1 MKIIEINIIQFG
13 KFKDRTFTFSN
24 GFNVVRGDNESG
36 KSTLLAFI
44 KFALYGV
51 GRKNPSV
58 AVGERERA
66 ISWNTGIAAG
76 SLTIEDVDGR
86 RYRIERAGRE
96 GSKGAYADKARIID
110 LESGAEV
117 FEGEIPGEHFL
128 GINAGAYDS
137 MCNIR
142 QLETIAVGTD
152 AVKGAIDNLLS
163 SGDESTSVQ
172 AALKT
177 LDAERRRLL
186 HTNGRGG
193 IVFDCE
199 ANLERLKNEHRT
211 SIAFEN
217 ECAKNSD
224 ELERVEL
231 SLRKARDEHRIAQ
244 KLCDL
249 HDDVLRLGKFN
260 KLRELEEEN
269 TELCARLQ
277 ELDASA
283 GFDASRATYE
293 RAAEMTGL
301 ADSLLRNRDAF
312 VSAQNELEAAEA
324 SLNNVDLINSEGLSA
339 LLDEYGSAR
348 AAGAYYGAKAKK
360 AKSSLVCAIL
370 FGALGIC
377 LGAFS
382 AIVAFVMSN
391 PSGAVTVGFITALSL
406 VGASVFFK
414 RFKSARSET
423 QGFVKKLDGAL
434 DNVSAQSIED
444 AIESFS
450 RSRSAIVQRKNALE
464 SAKFRLSVA
473 GDNFEADKN
482 RARATLDGL
491 GVKYENGKEA
501 DVLTLEA
508 QKIREYLSKR
518 RELEQI
524 IREKKAIY
532 TSLKSELERFSEADI
547 RARITPEIEE
557 KIQNMPFEKL
567 KTERDSALQRTNQL
581 SQYKAGIERNLAASG
596 QRRSSVEIF
605 PEIEREAAV
614 LRALKL
620 RLDAVRLAMETIN
633 LASLELKS
641 DVTPRIRER
650 AQENLATV
658 SAGKYTELFVDEN
671 MKLSVFA
678 SGATRPIESL
688 SRGSLDAAYFA
699 LRLSLV
705 QTLLADKK
713 PPLCMDE
720 CLSQLDDGRAE
731 NTIRAIA
738 EYSNDAQCILFTCQ
752 NRDVEIAKRVTDAQ
766 IIEL

>member
-13 KFKDRTFTFSN
+13 KFKDRAFTFAD
-24 GFNVVRGDNESG
+24 GFNIVRGDNESG

-51 GRKNPSV
+51 GRKNPNV

-86 RYRIERAGRE
+86 KYRIERAGRE
-96 GSKGAYADKARIID
+96 GTRGAYADKARIID
-110 LESGAEV
+110 LESGGEV
-117 FEGEIPGEHFL
+117 FEGEVPGEHFL
-128 GINAGAYDS
+128 GINAQAYDS

-142 QLETIAVGTD
+142 QLETVAVGAD

-163 SGDESTSVQ
+163 SGDESTSIQ
-172 AALKT
+172 AALKM

-193 IVFDCE
+193 LVFDCE

-211 SIAFEN
+211 SVAFEN

-224 ELERVEL
+224 ELERVEI
-231 SLRKARDEHRIAQ
+231 SLLKARDEHRIAQ

-249 HDDVLRLGKFN
+249 HDDVLRLQKFE
-260 KLRELEEEN
+260 KLRELESEN
-269 TELCARLQ
+269 SELEAKSR
-277 ELDASA
+277 ELDSAA
-283 GFDASRATYE
+283 GFDVSNASYE

-301 ADSLLRNRDAF
+301 ADSLLRSQ
-312 VSAQNELEAAEA
+312 SALTSAKNELESAEA
-324 SLNNVDLINSEGLSA
+324 SLNNVDVINSDGLSL

-348 AAGAYYGAKAKK
+348 AAGAYYSTKAKK
-360 AKSSLVCAIL
+360 VKSSLVGAVL
-370 FGALGIC
+370 LSALGFGLAVFTAVI
-377 LGAFS
+377 
-382 AIVAFVMSN
+382 AFVMGN
-391 PSGAVTVGFITALSL
+391 PSGAMTVGFITALSL
-406 VGASVFFK
+406 VGSSVFFK
-414 RFKSARSET
+414 SFKSARAEK
-423 QGFVKKLDGAL
+423 QAFIKKLDGVIE
-434 DNVSAQSIED
+434 NVNAQSIEG

-450 RSRSAIVQRKNALE
+450 QSRSAIIQRKNALE

-473 GDNFEADKN
+473 EDNFDAEKNKARVILNEIEAECE
-482 RARATLDGL
+482 DGI
-491 GVKYENGKEA
+491 EA
-501 DVLTLEA
+501 DVLMVEA
-508 QKIREYLSKR
+508 QKMKEYLAQK
-518 RELEQI
+518 RELEQML
-524 IREKKAIY
+524 REKKALCV
-532 TSLKSELERFSEADI
+532 SLKLELERFSEADI

-557 KIQNMPFEKL
+557 KIKSIPFEKL
-567 KTERDSALQRTNQL
+567 KTERDAALQRTNQL

-596 QRRSSVEIF
+596 QRRSSKEIF
-605 PEIEREAAV
+605 PEIEKETVR
-614 LRALKL
+614 LSTLKL

-650 AQENLATV
+650 AQINLATV

-678 SGATRPIESL
+678 DGATRPIESL

-713 PPLCMDE
+713 PPLYMDE

-731 NTIRAIA
+731 NTLRAIA
-738 EYSNDAQCILFTCQ
+738 DHSQDAQCILFTCQ
-752 NRDVEIAKRVTDAQ
+752 NRDVEIAKRVANAQ
-766 IIEL
+766 VIEL